1 MRFVAALVLAG
12 VILAAAASIATEAEP
27 LPSPRLK
34 HYDPLP

>member
-12 VILAAAASIATEAEP
+12 VILAAAASVTTEAEP

-34 HYDPLP
+34 YYDPLP